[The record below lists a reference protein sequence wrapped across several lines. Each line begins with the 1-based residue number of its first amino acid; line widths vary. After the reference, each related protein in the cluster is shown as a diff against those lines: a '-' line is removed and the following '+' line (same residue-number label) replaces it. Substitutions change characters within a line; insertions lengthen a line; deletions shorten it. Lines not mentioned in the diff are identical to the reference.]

1 MGLSHFSCLL
11 WCLTHVLF
19 GSCWCCHLTSMLLQ
33 ICPLWWLQMATLN
46 TIHVTMFHSNG
57 RFSNGRFYRS
67 EFCTIQVTSG
77 VWPKGQLSF
86 FRWKKAQKRLTQILC
101 VRVSIHSFIAQIVND
116 PDYAA
121 LSEHHAISCLP
132 GNRNGKRGHFL
143 SVIGLCK
150 LTPRFCDFRTPVSA
164 GTKHKSGNS

>member
-1 MGLSHFSCLL
+1 
-11 WCLTHVLF
+11 
-19 GSCWCCHLTSMLLQ
+19 
-33 ICPLWWLQMATLN
+33 MATLN

-143 SVIGLCK
+143 SVIDLCK